1 MMKKQRDWLLVYYF
15 LANHSKY
22 EIPHCE
28 PEKHGNVNNSN
39 FNPSF
44 FNFLIYEMSGSQTYR
59 LHGSVKVFKGAGTK
73 QQRVADII
81 LPSINIKNNK
91 QIKTYHL
98 LVPSFH

>member
-44 FNFLIYEMSGSQTYR
+44 FNQKTFVFQCGSFFFFFKFL
-59 LHGSVKVFKGAGTK
+59 FK
-73 QQRVADII
+73 
-81 LPSINIKNNK
+81 
-91 QIKTYHL
+91 
-98 LVPSFH
+98 F